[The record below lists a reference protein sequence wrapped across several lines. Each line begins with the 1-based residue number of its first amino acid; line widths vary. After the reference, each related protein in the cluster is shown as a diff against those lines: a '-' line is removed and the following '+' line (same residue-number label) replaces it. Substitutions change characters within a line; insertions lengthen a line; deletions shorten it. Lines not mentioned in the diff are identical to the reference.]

1 MGVDCTCTLFTALF
15 LILRMGLMSWN
26 FLPFFKFTMKFM
38 KIPKIVL
45 NAVILDEWTTKF
57 VKLMSL
63 FEIVVHQSI
72 LKRDI
77 FWHIRYYVGVS
88 SSKRWSSSKRQ
99 ALLGLR
105 YLGATKLNLF
115 VHFATKMFRLTNY
128 YLKQFAKSTIK
139 D

>member
-26 FLPFFKFTMKFM
+26 FLPFFKFTMKFL
-38 KIPKIVL
+38 KILIKCFKCCDSGWVNYQVCQINVPLWDCCPSVHLKKGHFLTQPVL
-45 NAVILDEWTTKF
+45 
-57 VKLMSL
+57 
-63 FEIVVHQSI
+63 
-72 LKRDI
+72 
-77 FWHIRYYVGVS
+77 GVS